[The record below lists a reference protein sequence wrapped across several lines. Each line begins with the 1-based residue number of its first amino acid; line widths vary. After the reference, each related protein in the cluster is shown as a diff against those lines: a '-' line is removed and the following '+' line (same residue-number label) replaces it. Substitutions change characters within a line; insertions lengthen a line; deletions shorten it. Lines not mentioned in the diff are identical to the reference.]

1 LTSANGNWTEQTL
14 YEFQAGND
22 GSQPESGVIADNAG
36 NLYGTTQYGG
46 GGTGTDC
53 FNGCGIVYEVSPN
66 GPGWTEHILHV
77 FQEASDG
84 AFPVGGL
91 VLDRAGN
98 LYGTASG
105 GGVNQGGTVFELSP
119 DRGGDWSFSVLYS
132 FTKSGAQSCAFASGP
147 TGNLVMDGSGN
158 LYGNTCTNGAFG
170 YGAIFKLSASN
181 GNWTYTSLHDFTNG
195 NDGSWPFGS
204 VSLDTRG
211 NLFGTTVGGGTDQ
224 QGTVW
229 EIAP

>member
-1 LTSANGNWTEQTL
+1 MSANGNWTGQTL
-14 YEFQAGND
+14 YEFQAGAD

-66 GPGWTEHILHV
+66 GPGWTERILHV

-119 DRGGDWSFSVLYS
+119 DSGGDWSFSVLYS

-229 EIAP
+229 EITP